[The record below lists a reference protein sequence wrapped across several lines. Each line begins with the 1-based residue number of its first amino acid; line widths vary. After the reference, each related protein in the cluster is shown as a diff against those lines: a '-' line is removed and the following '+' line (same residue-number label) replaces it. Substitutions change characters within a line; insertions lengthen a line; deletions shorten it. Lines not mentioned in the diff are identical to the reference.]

1 MPCLGTNPPLFNP
14 PYTLQ
19 QPYRQYKRTPPTTLL
34 VKSSP
39 PSLGAAMG
47 VNIDIFDVTS
57 DSSMLV
63 ILSVFLIFLGVVLP
77 IVAVCYFGSRGRR
90 ERERRVR
97 EASGEGLIRGFDEDA
112 RESFE
117 GFDEVDLHGGA

>member
-1 MPCLGTNPPLFNP
+1 MSCLGTNPPLFNP

-19 QPYRQYKRTPPTTLL
+19 QPYRQYKRTA
-34 VKSSP
+34 P

-63 ILSVFLIFLGVVLP
+63 FLSVFLIFLGIVLP
-77 IVAVCYFGSRGRR
+77 ILTVCYFGSRGRR

-97 EASGEGLIRGFDEDA
+97 EGSGEELIRGFDEDA

-117 GFDEVDLHGGA
+117 GFDEVGLHGGV